1 MADSLSLRGYNN
13 VTKHTG
19 DEMQIVP
26 GRGGP
31 SNFIKWWSNRNS
43 GIKCTIF
50 NVNIGNGN
58 SVSLIVESSADSS
71 LNILHDGKGGFTF
84 NSFHNISRAAVF
96 PVGSYDATEIIT
108 EYQFPK
114 LSRGAVLTRILGKL
128 PTSTKT
134 ESKPEV
140 KATVK
145 PIVTPSVTKKVEV
158 KITPPK
164 SINANKK
171 VTKSTD

>member
-19 DEMQIVP
+19 NEMQLVP
-26 GRGGP
+26 GKGGS
-31 SNFIKWWSNRNS
+31 SNFIKWWSSRNN

-50 NVNIGNGN
+50 KVNIGNGN
-58 SVSLIVESSADSS
+58 AVSLIIESSLDSR

-84 NSFHNISRAAVF
+84 NGFHNISRAAVF
-96 PVGSYDATEIIT
+96 PVGSYDATEIIV

-128 PTSTKT
+128 PSAPVAQKQVETKET
-134 ESKPEV
+134 KETKEV
-140 KATVK
+140 KK
-145 PIVTPSVTKKVEV
+145 PNTKFEV
-158 KITPPK
+158 KVDTT
-164 SINANKK
+164 SKK
-171 VTKSTD
+171 KN